1 MKIFK
6 VASGS
11 DGNAYI
17 LKSESTGRMV
27 ILDCGVA
34 LKKIVAHKEFTRF
47 ADIDFI
53 YCSHEHQ
60 DHCKY
65 AYEFENNGLNVIFGN
80 KIPSGINHCNEWV
93 FFVETVTHNVPN
105 FAIVIRS
112 TQDKETMCY
121 ATDFS
126 AMPMFYNVDKWL
138 YEINYDE
145 DIAQYSLCNDDGR
158 DVSYL
163 YSIIENHNSLQK
175 AQHYFQVLNEEGFRP
190 KEIKFCHLSKN
201 NIQKNRV
208 KKIMNKYCDN
218 IEIF

>member
-17 LKSESTGRMV
+17 LKSENTGRMV

-65 AYEFENNGLNVIFGN
+65 LYEFENNGLCVLFGKDIANVKTI
-80 KIPSGINHCNEWV
+80 NEWT
-93 FFVETVTHNVPN
+93 FFAVPITHNVPN
-105 FAIVIRS
+105 FALVIRS
-112 TQDKETMCY
+112 ASDKECMCY

-126 AMPMFYNVDKWL
+126 AMPIIKGVDKWL

-145 DIAQYSLCNDDGR
+145 DIAQYSLCNNDGK
-158 DVSYL
+158 DVSYI
-163 YSIIENHNSLQK
+163 YSILENHNSLQNAEK
-175 AQHYFQVLNEEGFRP
+175 YFFQLLESEQVP
-190 KEIKFCHLSKN
+190 KEVKFCHLSKN
-201 NIQKNRV
+201 NIQKTRV
-208 KKIMNKYCDN
+208 KKIMSKYCKN